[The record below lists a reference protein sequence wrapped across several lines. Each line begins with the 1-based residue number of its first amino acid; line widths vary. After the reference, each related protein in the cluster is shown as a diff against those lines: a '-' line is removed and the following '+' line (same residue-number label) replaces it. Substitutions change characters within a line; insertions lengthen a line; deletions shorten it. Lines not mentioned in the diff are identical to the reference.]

1 MLKSFPFYQ
10 QLDSMDCGA
19 ACLRMIARYYG
30 RFYSL
35 ERMRELTYIGKQGVS
50 LLGISDAAEHI
61 GFQSLAVKIDF
72 NKLLYEVP
80 TPCIAHW
87 KQDHFVVIRKVSKNH
102 VWIADPA
109 AGLFKLTKEEFIQNW
124 ASDFEDGQPVGILLI
139 LEPGAEFYE
148 REGEVYKKS
157 GFSYL
162 FSYFKKYK
170 RLLTQ
175 LVLGLLLGSILQLIF
190 PFLLKSMID
199 SGIQLVDIS
208 FIQAVLI
215 AYFILFF
222 SQTLVELL
230 RSFVLMHIGGRVNIN
245 LISDFL
251 IKLTKLPLSFFDSK
265 MTGDLMQR
273 IADHDRV
280 QQFVSST
287 TLNGI
292 FSTINLIVFSIILG
306 FWQINVF
313 YVFAIGSFIQFLW
326 IILFLKWRRDLDYK
340 RFDQS
345 IENQSHLFE
354 LINGMQEVKL
364 HNAEKQKRWAWERIQ
379 ARLFRTSMSV
389 LKIEQFQRAGSV
401 FLNETKN
408 LIIIFIVAEAVVK
421 SEMTLGMLVGVQY
434 ILGQLNGSIL
444 RWVEFSRTSQE
455 AKISLERMNEIHLKE
470 NEENLDEKISI
481 IPNSGDLTFDQ
492 VHFHYNGPSS
502 PSVLKNLS
510 FKIKNGKTTAIVG
523 TSGSGKT
530 TLIKLLLNF
539 YRPTSGAIRLGD
551 ININSIQNRLWRD
564 QCGAVLQDGYI
575 FNDTIARNIA
585 LGDDIIDK
593 EKLLQSAKIASIQN
607 FIESLPLGYNTKI
620 GQEGLGLSQGQK
632 QRILIARVVY
642 KNPNFIFF
650 DEATN
655 ALDAFNEMIVVE
667 NLNAFFKNKTIL
679 VVAHRL
685 STVMNADHIVVLG
698 DGEII
703 EQGNHQ
709 ELIDLGGAYYQ
720 LIRNQL
726 ELGQ

>member
-1 MLKSFPFYQ
+1 
-10 QLDSMDCGA
+10 
-19 ACLRMIARYYG
+19 MIARYYG

-72 NKLLYEVP
+72 NKLLHEVP

-87 KQDHFVVIRKVSKNH
+87 KQDHFVVIRKVGKNH

-109 AGLFKLTKEEFIQNW
+109 AGLFKLSKEEFIQNW

-139 LEPGAEFYE
+139 LEPGAEFFE

-175 LVLGLLLGSILQLIF
+175 LVLGLFLGSILQLIF

-215 AYFILFF
+215 AYFILFL

-251 IKLTKLPLSFFDSK
+251 IKLTKLPLSFFDHK

-292 FSTINLIVFSIILG
+292 FSTINLIVFSFILG
-306 FWQINVF
+306 FWKLNVF

-364 HNAEKQKRWAWERIQ
+364 QNAEKQKRWGWERIQ
-379 ARLFRTSMSV
+379 ARSCRTSRSI
-389 LKIEQFQRAGSV
+389 LKIEQVQR
-401 FLNETKN
+401 
-408 LIIIFIVAEAVVK
+408 
-421 SEMTLGMLVGVQY
+421 
-434 ILGQLNGSIL
+434 
-444 RWVEFSRTSQE
+444 
-455 AKISLERMNEIHLKE
+455 
-470 NEENLDEKISI
+470 
-481 IPNSGDLTFDQ
+481 P
-492 VHFHYNGPSS
+492 
-502 PSVLKNLS
+502 
-510 FKIKNGKTTAIVG
+510 
-523 TSGSGKT
+523 
-530 TLIKLLLNF
+530 
-539 YRPTSGAIRLGD
+539 
-551 ININSIQNRLWRD
+551 
-564 QCGAVLQDGYI
+564 
-575 FNDTIARNIA
+575 
-585 LGDDIIDK
+585 
-593 EKLLQSAKIASIQN
+593 
-607 FIESLPLGYNTKI
+607 
-620 GQEGLGLSQGQK
+620 
-632 QRILIARVVY
+632 
-642 KNPNFIFF
+642 
-650 DEATN
+650 
-655 ALDAFNEMIVVE
+655 
-667 NLNAFFKNKTIL
+667 
-679 VVAHRL
+679 
-685 STVMNADHIVVLG
+685 
-698 DGEII
+698 
-703 EQGNHQ
+703 
-709 ELIDLGGAYYQ
+709 
-720 LIRNQL
+720 
-726 ELGQ
+726 